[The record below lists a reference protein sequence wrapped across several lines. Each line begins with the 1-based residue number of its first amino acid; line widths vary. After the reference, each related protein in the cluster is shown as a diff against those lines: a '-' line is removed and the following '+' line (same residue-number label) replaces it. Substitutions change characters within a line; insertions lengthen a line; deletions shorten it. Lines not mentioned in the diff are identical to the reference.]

1 MSRIALLA
9 LMLAVG
15 VTSGAQTP
23 PQVPTALLGAA
34 ASDPK
39 TFVHLLG
46 ETKVPAGL
54 EMRQGDFV
62 RASNSPRQWDPAQWT
77 PDRLARQQT
86 VAVDRIVATFNEGHE
101 GYRAAIVDGVVV
113 VRPLPR
119 GTSYLDSKP
128 VSGAVA
134 AHGLMRFAEKIFAPL
149 DNHLDRP
156 GGRAGSSIGTLG
168 PPIDRGE
175 SVDVSIDATGRTVLE
190 ILNAVARQAPGHPWL
205 VVSSDTP
212 SPRPDRF
219 GFLHGQ
225 GTTSELPLN

>member
-1 MSRIALLA
+1 
-9 LMLAVG
+9 MLAVG

-23 PQVPTALLGAA
+23 PRFRRHSLAPLPATPRRSYISSAKPRCPLVSRCGRE
-34 ASDPK
+34 
-39 TFVHLLG
+39 TFRVHR
-46 ETKVPAGL
+46 T
-54 EMRQGDFV
+54 R
-62 RASNSPRQWDPAQWT
+62 RASGIPAQWT

-134 AHGLMRFAEKIFAPL
+134 AHGLMRFAEKVFAPL